1 MKAVCSISTIRA
13 DHALREA
20 VISMDRVVLPRRR
33 ALVLSAGALAGSAVA
48 SGVARATEE
57 WPSKPVRYINVF
69 PAGGPTDTL
78 SRIVCHQLSELT
90 GQQFIIDNKSGSGGN
105 VGTDA
110 IAKSAPD
117 GYTIGLYTI
126 ASQSIAP
133 TLYGKL
139 PFNVEKDF
147 TAIAMMWSV
156 PNMLMVRLDLPA
168 KSVPEL
174 IALAKANP
182 GKYTF
187 ASSGA
192 GTTPHIT
199 GELFKQMAG
208 INLLHVPYKG
218 SAPAH
223 QDLLAGQVDLMFD
236 NIPGPLALMRGGKVR
251 GLAVTSKE
259 RHPAVPDIPTMAEFL
274 PGFEITSWGGI
285 CGPAGLPSAMV
296 EKCAALT
303 KKALDGSAVKAAFD
317 QQGATAFWM
326 SPADTAAYRQADQKR
341 LEPVIKASG
350 AKVD

>member
-1 MKAVCSISTIRA
+1 MSGRS
-13 DHALREA
+13 
-20 VISMDRVVLPRRR
+20 LPRRR
-33 ALVLSAGALAGSAVA
+33 ALVLSVGALGAPAVA
-48 SGVARATEE
+48 SGIARAADD

-78 SRIVCHQLSELT
+78 SRIVCHELSELT
-90 GQQFIIDNKSGSGGN
+90 SQQFIVDNKSGSGGN

-110 IAKSAPD
+110 IAKAAPD

-139 PFNVEKDF
+139 PFDVEKDF
-147 TAIAMMWSV
+147 AAIAMMWSV

-174 IALAKANP
+174 IEFTRNNP
-182 GKYTF
+182 GKYSF

-199 GELFKQMAG
+199 GELFKQLAKVNM
-208 INLLHVPYKG
+208 LHVPYRG
-218 SAPAH
+218 SAPAY
-223 QDLLAGQVDLMFD
+223 QDLLAGQVDMMFD
-236 NIPGPLALMRGGKVR
+236 NIPGPLGLMRGGKVR
-251 GLAVTSKE
+251 ALAVTSKE

-285 CGPAGLPSAMV
+285 CGPAGLPPAMV
-296 EKCAALT
+296 DRCAGLT
-303 KKALDGSAVKAAFD
+303 RKALEGAAVKAAFD
-317 QQGATAFWM
+317 QQGATPFWM
-326 SPADTAAYRQADQKR
+326 SPADTAAYRTADEKR
-341 LEPVIKASG
+341 LAPVIKASG